1 MAFLFGAG
9 LIFGGLL
16 GLRYRSAIL
25 IIAVPIAFFL
35 PCGLAL
41 LVQTRMLDAL
51 AWAFLP
57 SVAIQLGF
65 LAGGMAASPP
75 DKRLSPS
82 GSSHWRRR
90 GL

>member
-1 MAFLFGAG
+1 MAFLFGSG
-9 LIFGGLL
+9 LILGGLL

-35 PCGLAL
+35 PCSLAL
-41 LVQTRMLDAL
+41 VVQTSMLDAL
-51 AWAFLP
+51 AWAFLV

-65 LAGGMAASPP
+65 LAGGMAAARP
-75 DKRLSPS
+75 DKRPS
-82 GSSHWRRR
+82 ISSSSHWRRR